1 MQDPRIDKLAE
12 VLVNY
17 STAVR
22 PDDLVRLSGPPVA
35 RPLLVALYRAVL
47 DAGAH
52 PHAQMVPDECEEIKL
67 AMAGEEQ
74 LRYQDPLDLYA
85 TERIDVSIRV
95 KGEDNTK
102 SLTGTDP
109 KKQGL
114 LAQARKGHMAR
125 FLERAGKGELR
136 WVTTQFPCQAAAQD
150 AQMSLAAYEQF
161 VFTAGKLDSDDPAAA
176 WRKISAE
183 QQRLVDEL
191 NETKEIRFTTPQGT
205 DLTLGVEGRTWVN
218 CDGKANFPDGEVFT
232 GPLENATQGVVCY
245 SFPAVHGGREV
256 DGIRL
261 EFKEGRVVD
270 AAAARGEEFLLAML
284 DQDGGA
290 RTLGEIALGTNYSV
304 RQYTRNTLFDEKIG
318 GTFHAALGAA
328 YPETGGTN
336 QSGLHWDM
344 VCDLRE
350 GGEVYVD
357 GRLISRDGRFLD
369 PAMPQ
374 P

>member
-12 VLVNY
+12 VLVDY

-47 DAGAH
+47 DAGGH
-52 PHAQMVPDECEEIKL
+52 PHVQMVPDECEEIKL
-67 AMAGEEQ
+67 ALADDEQ
-74 LRYQDPLDLYA
+74 LRFQDPLDLYA
-85 TERIDVSIRV
+85 VERIDVSIRV
-95 KGEDNTK
+95 KGEDNTR

-136 WVTTQFPCQAAAQD
+136 WVTTQFPCHAAAQD

-161 VFTAGKLDSDDPAAA
+161 VFTAGKLDSDDPAGA

-191 NETKEIRFTTPQGT
+191 NEAKEIRFTTPQGT
-205 DLTLGVEGRTWVN
+205 DLTLGVEGRTWIN

-232 GPLENATQGVVCY
+232 GPLEDATQGVVSY

-369 PAMPQ
+369 PALPQ